1 MIKKAL
7 ALIIFATIN
16 TLHAAEAIDK
26 ITQLVS
32 PSTAASE
39 SSSKEAAEK
48 EALDQEERFPWYET
62 IVELAANISEKS
74 DSKITKRSFELIKP
88 YMERKRTCTS
98 WNDKGNCITTEE
110 YSLSSNV
117 YLTMLDSDGVEE
129 AEPMDDNQEVDE
141 DMCIKK
147 VIKHTKFHTTSPTD
161 EFSSESTPVESIIF
175 FMITKADKFLFYSE

>member
-7 ALIIFATIN
+7 ALIICATIN

-26 ITQLVS
+26 ITQLAS
-32 PSTAASE
+32 PSAATSE

-48 EALDQEERFPWYET
+48 EALDQEESLHDT
-62 IVELAANISEKS
+62 IVELVANISKKS
-74 DSKITKRSFELIKP
+74 ESKITKRSFELIKP

-129 AEPMDDNQEVDE
+129 AEPMDDNKEVDE
-141 DMCIKK
+141 DTCVKK
-147 VIKHTKFHTTSPTD
+147 VIKCTKFHITSPTD
-161 EFSSESTPVESIIF
+161 EFSSESTPAESIIF
-175 FMITKADKFLFYSE
+175 FMITKADKFLFYPEE